1 MVVKSADF
9 ITSIANS
16 ARISELNKPQFA
28 FVGRSNVGKSSLL
41 NALCN
46 RNKLAKTSSTPGR
59 TRLINVFEINKSFQF
74 IDLPG
79 YGFALG
85 SKKEQ
90 NAWQE
95 LIGTY
100 LENSSNLLRVFVL
113 VDIRHE
119 PNEKDKQMLNY
130 LYHYQIP
137 FSIIATKTD
146 KISKNLIIKNLN
158 IISSVL
164 SVGRDDIIATS
175 SVKKDKLDAVWDI
188 IEQDLKRVC
197 NGS

>member
-1 MVVKSADF
+1 MKVYCIRYQWEQIVEAVYEYL
-9 ITSIANS
+9 
-16 ARISELNKPQFA
+16 ISECVKFFHVKNQDC
-28 FVGRSNVGKSSLL
+28 LL
-41 NALCN
+41 FH
-46 RNKLAKTSSTPGR
+46 
-59 TRLINVFEINKSFQF
+59 V
-74 IDLPG
+74 
-79 YGFALG
+79 
-85 SKKEQ
+85 
-90 NAWQE
+90 
-95 LIGTY
+95 
-100 LENSSNLLRVFVL
+100 
-113 VDIRHE
+113 E